1 MGQNQELPA
10 LADFKLE
17 YWIEEG
23 PKEIRI
29 KTSDIILTQ
38 GDSDRKSGY
47 KLLAG

>member
-1 MGQNQELPA
+1 MPA
-10 LADFKLE
+10 LAGTDFKLA

-29 KTSDIILTQ
+29 KTSDVILTQ
-38 GDSDRKSGY
+38 LDSGCKSGY